1 MTAPLS
7 NSALPEIAPDRETG
21 ALDLPGGLPTF
32 GAREALVSWMP
43 LLFCLSGF
51 AALVYQVVWQRVLFA
66 AFGVNVEAVTVVVTA
81 FLAGLGFGS
90 LLGGWLAKAEDGRL
104 LIGFGSVEIAIGVFG
119 LISVAFFRWIGDVS
133 LGLASTERA
142 ILLALIVMVPTTMMG
157 VTLPLLVGYLV
168 RANGNVGRSVGTLY
182 FVNTSGSALAAFAA
196 VFLLLGNLGETRSAM
211 IAGLLNLTIGGVVIV
226 CSRRRVVT
234 P

>member
-1 MTAPLS
+1 
-7 NSALPEIAPDRETG
+7 LPDAESDTEIR
-21 ALDLPGGLPTF
+21 ALDRPSVISAP
-32 GAREALVSWMP
+32 APPEALIRWMP

-51 AALVYQVVWQRVLFA
+51 SALIYQVVWQRVLFA

-90 LLGGWLAKAEDGRL
+90 LLGGWLARAEDVL
-104 LIGFGSVEIAIGVFG
+104 LLRGFGAVEIAIGLFG
-119 LISVAFFRWIGDVS
+119 FVSVAFFRWIGDAS

-168 RANGNVGRSVGTLY
+168 RASGNVGRSVGMLY
-182 FVNTSGSALAAFAA
+182 FVNTAGSALAAFAA
-196 VFLLLGNLGETRSAM
+196 VFLLLGNLGETRSAVV
-211 IAGLLNLTIGGVVIV
+211 AALLNLTIGSVVIAR
-226 CSRRRVVT
+226 SIHRVR
-234 P
+234 PA